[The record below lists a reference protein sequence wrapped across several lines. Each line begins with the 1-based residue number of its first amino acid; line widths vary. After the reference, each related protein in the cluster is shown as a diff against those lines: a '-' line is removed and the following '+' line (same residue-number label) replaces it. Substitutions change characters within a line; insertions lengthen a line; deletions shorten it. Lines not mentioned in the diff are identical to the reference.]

1 MQMTQLFSNIMK
13 REQFFDA
20 RTANGHDD
28 LFHDDITK
36 LTVISKILK
45 HVVQNGDYF
54 VRKSMY

>member
-13 REQFFDA
+13 REQLCDA
-20 RTANGHDD
+20 RTVNGHDN
-28 LFHDDITK
+28 LFNDDITK

-45 HVVQNGDYF
+45 RVVQNGDHL